1 MNRFESYRK
10 LKTTIDT
17 HNKMEKV
24 AAQEIAILRDEV
36 ARLTRDREDFQAKV
50 VVCFKEVMLCLW
62 SLILLEG
69 RKQRQDS
76 RDENDD

>member
-1 MNRFESYRK
+1 
-10 LKTTIDT
+10 
-17 HNKMEKV
+17 MEKV

-50 VVCFKEVMLCLW
+50 VVCFKEIMLCLW
-62 SLILLEG
+62 SLMSFEG